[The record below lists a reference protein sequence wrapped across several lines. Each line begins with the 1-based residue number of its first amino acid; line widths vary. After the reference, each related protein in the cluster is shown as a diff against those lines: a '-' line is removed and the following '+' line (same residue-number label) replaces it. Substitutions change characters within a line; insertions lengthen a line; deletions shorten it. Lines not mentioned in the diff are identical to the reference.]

1 MDAGEKIQGERKAEK
16 AREVDD
22 GANVNLDGGV
32 GERALGEERAVED
45 EGTF

>member
-1 MDAGEKIQGERKAEK
+1 MRWKRSKEKAEK
-16 AREVDD
+16 AREVNG